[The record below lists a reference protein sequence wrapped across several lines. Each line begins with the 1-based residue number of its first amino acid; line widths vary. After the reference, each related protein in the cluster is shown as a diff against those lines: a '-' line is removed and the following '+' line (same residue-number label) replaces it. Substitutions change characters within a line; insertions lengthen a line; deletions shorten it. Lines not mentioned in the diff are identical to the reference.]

1 MTECNFHSKKA
12 LGSIFSFF
20 SGSGFLDLGFE
31 SEGFRVELV
40 NEYNTD
46 FLKAYQYNREKFK
59 IKPPKYGH
67 HLCSVE
73 EFLSNSIFSEQ
84 VKASKSKGLVGFI
97 GGPPC
102 PDFSVAGKQAGKHGE
117 NGKLSRTYIDIIL
130 QEKPDWFLFEN
141 VKGLYRTAKHRAFFD
156 ELKHDLLNAGY
167 SMAERLVNAL
177 EYGAPQHRERI
188 ILIGF
193 SESLRSKLGL
203 PEGEIGEQQFP
214 WKKYAQRDA
223 SFLIKNKEQTPRDQT
238 VQYWFELNK
247 VTEHPNNRGFVP
259 RAALSKF
266 LTIQE
271 GDDSRKSGKRLHRNQ
286 FSPTACYGNNEVHIH
301 PTEPRR
307 ITVAEALA
315 IQTLPKEFS
324 FPDDMSL
331 SSMFKTIGN
340 GVPFILAKGL
350 AKTLK
355 SMLASLS
362 NEP

>member
-40 NEYNTD
+40 NEYNAD

-73 EFLSNSIFSEQ
+73 EFLSNSTFSEQ

-156 ELKHDLLNAGY
+156 ELKHDLLNAG
-167 SMAERLVNAL
+167 
-177 EYGAPQHRERI
+177 
-188 ILIGF
+188 
-193 SESLRSKLGL
+193 
-203 PEGEIGEQQFP
+203 
-214 WKKYAQRDA
+214 
-223 SFLIKNKEQTPRDQT
+223 
-238 VQYWFELNK
+238 
-247 VTEHPNNRGFVP
+247 
-259 RAALSKF
+259 
-266 LTIQE
+266 
-271 GDDSRKSGKRLHRNQ
+271 
-286 FSPTACYGNNEVHIH
+286 
-301 PTEPRR
+301 
-307 ITVAEALA
+307 
-315 IQTLPKEFS
+315 
-324 FPDDMSL
+324 
-331 SSMFKTIGN
+331 
-340 GVPFILAKGL
+340 
-350 AKTLK
+350 
-355 SMLASLS
+355 
-362 NEP
+362 